1 MLSQVTTET
10 SAVIL
15 PPGQDPAQILT
26 GNGAEALAAVLASG
40 TRPLADLVTNAEL
53 ERWTRWLDHPEGQLN
68 ALRAVAPVIAAMP
81 PAHVARQV
89 ARLSHRLSLDYATV
103 TSAVTS
109 ALSEVIVG
117 TARPGTSTSD
127 PWGSSGSGAQPP
139 VHANRSGPGMP
150 AGTSG
155 VSAEQTTPK
164 RDPPSRPA
172 SQDPRTRLPSQRYG
186 RGQSGEHRAA
196 SPPRIARDAV
206 ALTPWARTGPTA
218 PGTLTSR
225 AAHPRG
231 RKSLVA
237 VPCSWRATAGT
248 PAPSRPL
255 PLSDI
260 PQSPETSIPPICPHM
275 AVGARVHG
283 DRGTGRRA
291 AGAAEPRPG
300 RHRQRRPGQPG
311 HSELRSLPMIAAT
324 PGRRAG

>member
-172 SQDPRTRLPSQRYG
+172 SQDPRTGHDFPASATDAVNPANTAPRVLPASPGTPSPSHRGRVPGQRLPG
-186 RGQSGEHRAA
+186 R
-196 SPPRIARDAV
+196 
-206 ALTPWARTGPTA
+206 
-218 PGTLTSR
+218 
-225 AAHPRG
+225 
-231 RKSLVA
+231 
-237 VPCSWRATAGT
+237 
-248 PAPSRPL
+248 
-255 PLSDI
+255 
-260 PQSPETSIPPICPHM
+260 
-275 AVGARVHG
+275 
-283 DRGTGRRA
+283 
-291 AGAAEPRPG
+291 
-300 RHRQRRPGQPG
+300 
-311 HSELRSLPMIAAT
+311 
-324 PGRRAG
+324 